1 MPLLKTSLLALTGT
15 LAVIGLAQPA
25 AAAGCASSS
34 TAMAVHN
41 HEGGK
46 KDYAKTNIV
55 ETAKSAGKF
64 NTLLAAAEAAGLVDT
79 LTGEGPLTVF
89 APTDEA
95 FKALPEGT
103 VESLLKPENRDK
115 LAAILKYHV
124 VPGKVKADKVVG
136 SDELKSA
143 LGQYLDVTVQDDAV
157 SIAGANIIKTDIKAS
172 NGVIHVIDA
181 VMLPQ
186 PDLAETATA
195 AGKFNT
201 LLAAA
206 EAAGLTDA
214 LKADGQLT
222 IFAPTDAA
230 FAALPEGT
238 VEELLKPENSDKLAA
253 ILKYHVVAGRHLA
266 ADVITK
272 DKIETLQGSE
282 IKIAKKDGSVKVN
295 KANITATD
303 IKAGNGV
310 IHVIDAVLIP
320 SE

>member
-1 MPLLKTSLLALTGT
+1 MQLIKNSLLAITGT
-15 LAVIGLAQPA
+15 LAVIGFSAPA
-25 AAAGCASSS
+25 SAGCGMCGGAK
-34 TAMAVHN
+34 
-41 HEGGK
+41 HEH
-46 KDYAKTNIV
+46 KDEVKHGHEKMNIV

-79 LTGEGPLTVF
+79 LTGEGPITVF

-124 VPGKVKADKVVG
+124 VPGKVKADKVVS

-186 PDLAETATA
+186 PDLAETAET

-214 LKADGQLT
+214 LKGDGQLT

-266 ADVITK
+266 ADVVAK

-320 SE
+320 AE

>member
-1 MPLLKTSLLALTGT
+1 MHLLRTSLVAVTGT
-15 LAVIGLAQPA
+15 LAVMGMAQPA
-25 AAAGCASSS
+25 AAGACGATCDSQK
-34 TAMAVHN
+34 VY
-41 HEGGK
+41 K
-46 KDYAKTNIV
+46 KDGKAKEYAKVNIV

-79 LTGEGPLTVF
+79 LTGEGPITVF

-124 VPGKVKADKVVG
+124 VPGKVMADKVVS

-186 PDLAETATA
+186 PDLAETAAT

-206 EAAGLTDA
+206 ETAGLTDA
-214 LKADGQLT
+214 LKGNGQLT

-238 VEELLKPENSDKLAA
+238 VEELLKPENSAKLAA

-266 ADVITK
+266 ADVVTK

-282 IKIAKKDGSVKVN
+282 IKITKMDGSVKVN

-320 SE
+320 TE